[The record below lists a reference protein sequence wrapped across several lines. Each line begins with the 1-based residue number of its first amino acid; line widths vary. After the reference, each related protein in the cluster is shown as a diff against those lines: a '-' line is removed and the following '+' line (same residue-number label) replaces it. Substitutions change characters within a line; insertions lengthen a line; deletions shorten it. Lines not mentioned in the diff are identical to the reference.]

1 MRLAL
6 KGLIPV
12 PLIEKVETYNSGI
25 WKTTL
30 NLEQGEQVF
39 VQAPSGT
46 GKTTLMHILYGIR
59 KDFEGQVY
67 WDANSMEKIGTEQLS
82 QIRAS
87 YLSIIFQDLR
97 VFPDLTAWEN
107 LEVKRRLTNT
117 ITEEEVTTWL
127 ERLGLKDKRDS
138 LAGTMSYGEQQRLCI
153 IRALVQPFD
162 WLLMDEPFSHLDKLN
177 IGKAINLIAEVV
189 AKNKAG
195 MILADLDENYFFPY
209 TQTFLL

>member
-12 PLIEKVETYNSGI
+12 PLREKVDTYNSGI

-97 VFPDLTAWEN
+97 VFPELTAWEN